1 MELLNLSSRKRE
13 TYEVEVTYSLLWE
26 SVLGIAAITN
36 NPLLSTLE
44 KPSEYWK
51 SLTNSLSLKTRKE
64 LAYVEKYNTWKSL
77 LLLLHERNFT
87 DLHEFI
93 SYIQK
98 LTEKELKLACLPYL
112 GAKYDYLKEKAIAGD
127 TSSLHKIQEITK
139 DNAFYPAYFE
149 FICSVKCLL
158 FKKHL
163 INMLTGWVEEVM
175 TKEKKEE
182 VSKILQAD
190 YKAKMKL
197 KESMTA
203 NELVEWAT
211 GGVTYQAEPSVTRVL
226 LIPQYIY
233 RPWNIEADLEG
244 TKVFYYPVA
253 NESITPE
260 DPYTPNHSLV
270 LKYKAM
276 GDEVRMRMV
285 KMLYENDRTLQE
297 ITDHLNLGKSTVH
310 HHLKILRSARLVEI
324 KDNKYSLRMK
334 AIDFINMELNTF
346 LKQ

>member
-1 MELLNLSSRKRE
+1 MDLLNLSSRKRE

-26 SVLGIAAITN
+26 CVLGIAAITN
-36 NPLLSTLE
+36 KPLLSTME
-44 KPSEYWK
+44 KPSEFWK
-51 SLTNSLSLKTRKE
+51 SATNSLSLKTRKE
-64 LAYVEKYNTWKSL
+64 LDYVEKNNTWKSL
-77 LLLLHERNFT
+77 LLLLHEHNFT
-87 DLHEFI
+87 NLYEFI
-93 SYIQK
+93 SYIQS

-127 TSSLHKIQEITK
+127 TSSLQKMQEVSK
-139 DNAFYPAYFE
+139 DNAFYPTYIE
-149 FICSVKCLL
+149 FICSVNYLL

-163 INMLTGWVEEVM
+163 INMMTGWVEEVM
-175 TKEKKEE
+175 TNEKKEE

-190 YKAKMKL
+190 YKTKMKS
-197 KESMTA
+197 KEIMTA

-211 GGVTYQAEPSVTRVL
+211 GGITYQAEPSVTRVL

-233 RPWNIEADLEG
+233 RPWNIEADLVG